1 MSQRATGIAILSR
14 SVECHHYAHANP
26 LEYAGEGHEVDPGVL
41 ERSPIERSARQ
52 RIIED
57 AMTKPRDQKEL
68 TRMGVK
74 YRARNVRTAG
84 RCMIALVVSVIYTVA
99 PPLSTMGR
107 ATNAGAV
114 IKMLDM
120 PLAFQPNLITIK
132 VGQSVEWENVGN
144 EVHHATSDPSL
155 AIKPIEVRN
164 PPGAEPFDSG
174 FLRPG
179 ETFTHTFTVPG
190 EYRYTCVV
198 HEAKGMIGTIVVIR

>member
-1 MSQRATGIAILSR
+1 M
-14 SVECHHYAHANP
+14 
-26 LEYAGEGHEVDPGVL
+26 D
-41 ERSPIERSARQ
+41 
-52 RIIED
+52 
-57 AMTKPRDQKEL
+57 
-68 TRMGVK
+68 VK
-74 YRARNVRTAG
+74 YRARIVRRAG
-84 RCMIALVVSVIYTVA
+84 RCMIALAVSVIFTVA
-99 PPLSTMGR
+99 PPLSTIAR

-132 VGQSVEWENVGN
+132 VGQSVEWEKRWQRKIRV
-144 EVHHATSDPSL
+144 TSDPSL

-198 HEAKGMIGTIVVIR
+198 HEAKGMLGKIVVVK